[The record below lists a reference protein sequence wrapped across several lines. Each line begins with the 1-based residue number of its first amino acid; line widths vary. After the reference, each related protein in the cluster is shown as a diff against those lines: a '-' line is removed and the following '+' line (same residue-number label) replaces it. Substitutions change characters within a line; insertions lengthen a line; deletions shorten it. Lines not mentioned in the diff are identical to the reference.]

1 MRDISPANR
10 AIDRAPHADNRRHF
24 TWIASAAMIDR
35 LDEMFRFQS
44 TALQLR
50 SQRQELLAANIA
62 NADTPGY
69 KAVDIDFKQ
78 ALAVATSGDSA
89 SGAPGPATLLY
100 RVPTQS
106 SLDGN
111 TVDMDAERSQFAEN
125 TVRYEA
131 ALRVLNAQIK
141 TMLAALQG

>member
-1 MRDISPANR
+1 V
-10 AIDRAPHADNRRHF
+10 IDQ
-24 TWIASAAMIDR
+24 

-44 TALQLR
+44 EALKLR

-62 NADTPGY
+62 NADTPNY
-69 KAVDIDFKQ
+69 KAVDIDFRQ
-78 ALAVATSGDSA
+78 ALVNATTA
-89 SGAPGPATLLY
+89 AKAGAAQDAPALLY
-100 RVPTQS
+100 RVPNQP

-111 TVDMDAERSQFAEN
+111 TVEMDAERGHFADN

>member
-1 MRDISPANR
+1 MA
-10 AIDRAPHADNRRHF
+10 
-24 TWIASAAMIDR
+24 IDR
-35 LDEMFRFQS
+35 LDQMLQFQS
-44 TALQLR
+44 EALKLR

-62 NADTPGY
+62 NADTPQY
-69 KAVDIDFKQ
+69 KAVDIDFGQ
-78 ALAVATSGDSA
+78 ALAAATAPGAGTSGTSA
-89 SGAPGPATLLY
+89 APSVLY

-111 TVDMDAERSQFAEN
+111 TVEMDVERAQFADN

-141 TMLAALQG
+141 AMLIALQG

>member
-1 MRDISPANR
+1 
-10 AIDRAPHADNRRHF
+10 
-24 TWIASAAMIDR
+24 MIDR

-44 TALQLR
+44 AALRLR
-50 SQRQELLAANIA
+50 SQRQELLAGNIA
-62 NADTPGY
+62 NADTPNY
-69 KAVDIDFKQ
+69 KAVDIDFRQ
-78 ALAVATSGDSA
+78 ALTAATSGNGSA
-89 SGAPGPATLLY
+89 PGSDAGAPAVLY
-100 RVPTQS
+100 RMPTQP

-111 TVDMDAERSQFAEN
+111 TVDMDAERAQFAEN

>member
-1 MRDISPANR
+1 
-10 AIDRAPHADNRRHF
+10 
-24 TWIASAAMIDR
+24 MIDQ

-44 TALQLR
+44 EALKLR

-62 NADTPGY
+62 NADTPNY
-69 KAVDIDFKQ
+69 KAVDIDFRQ
-78 ALAVATSGDSA
+78 ALVNATTA
-89 SGAPGPATLLY
+89 AKAGAAQDAPALLY
-100 RVPTQS
+100 RVPNQPA
-106 SLDGN
+106 LDGN
-111 TVDMDAERSQFAEN
+111 TVEMDAERGHFADN